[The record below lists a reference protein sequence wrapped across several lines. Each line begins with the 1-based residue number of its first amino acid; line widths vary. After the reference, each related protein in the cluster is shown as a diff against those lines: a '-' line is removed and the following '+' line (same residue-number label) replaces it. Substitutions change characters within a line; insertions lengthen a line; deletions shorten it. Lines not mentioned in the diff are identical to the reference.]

1 MMNEDDPLV
10 QRAVTL
16 LARSV
21 LARDDE
27 CAGRLAAA
35 HGNAVVDAGY
45 ASWGRKIDAAKLLLA
60 QAELALD
67 AAEVATEPHE
77 RRRQLGLFELLMAC
91 AEVLKAGSR
100 GPVPTQNGKAPARN
114 VDGLNGSS

>member
-1 MMNEDDPLV
+1 MHWRGVVGGTAERMRRSRKTTMNEEDDPLIE
-10 QRAVTL
+10 RAAAL

-35 HGNAVVDAGY
+35 YGNAVVDAAY

-60 QAELALD
+60 RAELALD
-67 AAEVATEPHE
+67 AADVATDPHE
-77 RRRQLGLFELLMAC
+77 RHRQLGLFELFMAG
-91 AEVLKAGSR
+91 AEGLKAG
-100 GPVPTQNGKAPARN
+100 
-114 VDGLNGSS
+114 